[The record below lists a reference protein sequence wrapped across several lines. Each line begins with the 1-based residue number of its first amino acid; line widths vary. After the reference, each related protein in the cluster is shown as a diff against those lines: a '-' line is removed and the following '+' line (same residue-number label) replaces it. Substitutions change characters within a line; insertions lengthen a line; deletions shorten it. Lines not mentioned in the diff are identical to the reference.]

1 MDAVALMAEVE
12 LVVTEARVWARGADT
27 HWDAPPTIVLGS
39 NGFDL
44 VVGQPPKA
52 LTQVGSAVQFVP
64 ADAIALPPRTPS
76 VVEAM
81 GAVFASVLENLR
93 VASPCARMTLICP
106 TEWGARRRGAL
117 EQAAR
122 RHTAEVVFE
131 TIAVRSVASDEGT
144 SHSRRTLVLEFGTLA
159 ATASAVI
166 RSHRGVHIE
175 SCEHEPTLALA
186 EITADSTGFAGL
198 CQLIARISDSGPIDL
213 VQVVGITDPA
223 KLDLLRAAIDQTV
236 SPGVELRAV
245 AGADLVRGPRLEP
258 SDRREVQAA
267 ATAWLQ
273 PLRDRA
279 AAQQPRRDT
288 ARFAVAA
295 IAAVVVVTLL
305 GVGVVALSGR
315 RDDVSTAAPGT
326 DVASTSAAPPAIPP
340 STAAEP
346 EAFGRVR
353 FRIPPGWRVAASPD
367 SGRARVDLVPEA
379 GARQRITVMQ
389 SPLTASSSYEQVATK
404 LEAQIAQRPPGV
416 LTDLR
421 RDVMFGGRSGLA
433 YVEHPGDGTTVRWH
447 VLLEFGIQVS
457 IGCQYA
463 GDEWAQLEAPCSH
476 FGDTVRVVP

>member
-1 MDAVALMAEVE
+1 MSEVE
-12 LVVTEARVWARGADT
+12 LVITEARVWARGADT
-27 HWDAPPTIVLGS
+27 HWDAPPTIVLSS

-44 VVGQPPKA
+44 VVGQPPNPQA
-52 LTQVGSAVQFVP
+52 QVGSAVQFVP

-76 VVEAM
+76 VVDAM
-81 GAVFASVLENLR
+81 GAVFASVLEHLR

-106 TEWGARRRGAL
+106 TEWGARRRGVL

-122 RHTAEVVFE
+122 RHAAEVLFE
-131 TIAVRSVASDEGT
+131 DIAVRSVASDEGT

-159 ATASAVI
+159 TTASAVI

-186 EITADSTGFAGL
+186 EITAESTGFADL
-198 CQLIARISDSGPIDL
+198 CRLIARVQDSGSIDL
-213 VQVVGITDPA
+213 VQVVSIADSA
-223 KLDLLRAAIDQTV
+223 KLDLVRAAIDQTV
-236 SPGVELRAV
+236 GADVELRPV
-245 AGADLVRGPRLEP
+245 AGADLVRGRRLEP

-267 ATAWLQ
+267 ATEWMQ
-273 PLRDRA
+273 PLRARA
-279 AAQQPRRDT
+279 AAQQPRRDNV
-288 ARFAVAA
+288 RFAIAA
-295 IAAVVVVTLL
+295 IAAVVVVALL
-305 GVGVVALSGR
+305 VVGAVTLSGR
-315 RDDVSTAAPGT
+315 RDSVSAAAPGT
-326 DVASTSAAPPAIPP
+326 EMPSMSAVPPPIPPPAA
-340 STAAEP
+340 TDP
-346 EAFGRVR
+346 EAFGRIR

-379 GARQRITVMQ
+379 AARQRITIMQ

-404 LEAQIAQRPPGV
+404 LEAQIAQRPSGV

-433 YVEHPGDGTTVRWH
+433 YVEHPGDGSTVRWH

-463 GDEWAQLEAPCSH
+463 GDEWGQLEAPCSH